1 MKIKIE
7 DIRINDG
14 RRKIDEKT
22 VNELM
27 GSIECYGL
35 INPVTVD

>member
-22 VNELM
+22 NGKHRMLRPHKP
-27 GSIECYGL
+27 GYR
-35 INPVTVD
+35 